1 MNAFHIITFYIL
13 QVFKKGF
20 SIMSARKRFY
30 ISSRLGAVFYYYLD
44 IRKEQAR
51 ANIRKAFP
59 NFQPLQVEKIL
70 KKTYLNFCHNF
81 IEFISLPKSY
91 KQINIEVKGHR
102 ILQSCLKQKKG
113 VVLISGHFGA
123 WEILGQWI
131 ANNVHLFAG
140 VAQKQNNKGAHKF
153 FVSQRELVGIKHIFK
168 GSPLDAMY
176 DVLSK
181 NGLLGLV
188 SDQDARGKGIFVDFF
203 GIPASTPKGAAT
215 FHINTKAPMLL
226 GICLKQNFKKYHIHF
241 KAINTQNKD
250 IKEITQEYT
259 KLIELYVKKYP
270 DQYFWFHRRWKTK
283 P

>member
-20 SIMSARKRFY
+20 SIMSAKKRFH

-51 ANIRKAFP
+51 VNIRRAFP

-91 KQINIEVKGHR
+91 KQINIEVKGHK

-123 WEILGQWI
+123 WEVLGQWI
-131 ANNVHLFAG
+131 AHNVHLFAG
-140 VAQKQNNKGAHKF
+140 VAQKQKNKGAHKF
-153 FVSQRELVGIKHIFK
+153 FVNQRGSYYSCIIIKFPLIYFRELIIAAPLPLFFLCIIILSTFLNNFSLIKSVVPSEDPSSIRIICFLGFLIFFILLITFKIVFFSLKHGI
-168 GSPLDAMY
+168 
-176 DVLSK
+176 
-181 NGLLGLV
+181 
-188 SDQDARGKGIFVDFF
+188 
-203 GIPASTPKGAAT
+203 
-215 FHINTKAPMLL
+215 
-226 GICLKQNFKKYHIHF
+226 
-241 KAINTQNKD
+241 
-250 IKEITQEYT
+250 ITD
-259 KLIELYVKKYP
+259 K
-270 DQYFWFHRRWKTK
+270 
-283 P
+283 